1 MSEILNKAKAHF
13 REVLAQGLRGPIK
26 VPEWDTEVW
35 YKPAINFQQE
45 SKIIELQNQGKTADA
60 LCEMLIIRALDKN
73 GTPLFNKADKPEIM
87 REIDPAIILRII
99 TDMNDTETQQ
109 KVDTALGN

>member
-13 REVLAQGLRGPIK
+13 REVLSQGLKGPVR

-35 YKPAINFQQE
+35 FKPAINFQQE
-45 SKIIELQNQGKTADA
+45 SKIIELQNQGKTAEA
-60 LCEMLIIRALDKN
+60 LVEMLIIRALDKH

-87 REIDPAIILRII
+87 REIDPSIILRII
-99 TDMNDTETQQ
+99 TDMNDGESQQ